1 MSMKHYELGIS
12 LMFYDLQLFSVF
24 FNNGI
29 LETVIGNKMI
39 NRSLFFDT
47 HRKIIV
53 YVFTYRKCMLDLVSA
68 LIYIYLFKQFKS
80 QNGLNCSKGLFGCL
94 ILLYRMAES
103 TIR

>member
-1 MSMKHYELGIS
+1 MKHYELGIS

-24 FNNGI
+24 FYNGI
-29 LETVIGNKMI
+29 LETVIGNKII

-68 LIYIYLFKQFKS
+68 LIYILIQTVQKS
-80 QNGLNCSKGLFGCL
+80 KRIELQ
-94 ILLYRMAES
+94 
-103 TIR
+103 

>member
-1 MSMKHYELGIS
+1 MSMKHFEFRIS

-29 LETVIGNKMI
+29 LETVIGNKII

-68 LIYIYLFKQFKS
+68 LIYILIQTVQKS
-80 QNGLNCSKGLFGCL
+80 KRIELQ
-94 ILLYRMAES
+94 
-103 TIR
+103 